1 MYQPAGRRIRMIK
14 IILFRTEKI
23 YMPSATTDRVLNDF
37 TASAALTLAC
47 ADALTPQIAAAV
59 DLLFTALSAEN
70 KILACG
76 NGGSAGQCQH
86 FSAELVGRFERER
99 PSLPAF
105 SLTADPAIL
114 TAISND
120 YEFDQIFA
128 QQVQGLGQPGDILL
142 ALSTSGNS
150 SNVIRAIEAAHER
163 DMHVIALTG
172 KDGGKI
178 AGLLDGVDVHI
189 CVKHPRTA
197 HVQEI
202 HALIIHCL
210 CDGTDFA
217 MLGDNG

>member
-1 MYQPAGRRIRMIK
+1 
-14 IILFRTEKI
+14 
-23 YMPSATTDRVLNDF
+23 MPSANTNRILNDF
-37 TASAALTLAC
+37 SASATLTLGC
-47 ADALTPQIAAAV
+47 VDALTPQIVAAV
-59 DLLFTALSAEN
+59 DLLFNAFSAGN
-70 KILACG
+70 KVLACG

-86 FSAELVGRFERER
+86 FAAELVGRFERER
-99 PSLPAF
+99 PPLAVF
-105 SLTADPAIL
+105 SLTTDTSLL

-128 QQVQGLGQPGDILL
+128 KQVLGLGQAGDILL

-150 SNVIRAIEAAHER
+150 SNVIRAIEAARER

-178 AGLLDGVDVHI
+178 AGLLDGVDVQI

-210 CDGTDFA
+210 CDGINFA
-217 MLGDNG
+217 LFGGDIEP

>member
-1 MYQPAGRRIRMIK
+1 MISKTMNRI
-14 IILFRTEKI
+14 
-23 YMPSATTDRVLNDF
+23 LNDF
-37 TASAALTLAC
+37 NTSAALTLAC

-59 DLLFTALSAEN
+59 DLLFNALSAEN

-105 SLTADPAIL
+105 SLTSDTSIL

-128 QQVQGLGQPGDILL
+128 KQVQGLGHAGDILL

-150 SNVIRAIEAAHER
+150 SNVMRAIEAAHER

-178 AGLLDGVDVHI
+178 TGLLDDLDVHI

-210 CDGTDFA
+210 CDGIDFTL
-217 MLGDNG
+217 LGAND

>member
-1 MYQPAGRRIRMIK
+1 M
-14 IILFRTEKI
+14 T
-23 YMPSATTDRVLNDF
+23 SATTNRILNDF
-37 TASAALTLAC
+37 NASAALTLAC

-105 SLTADPAIL
+105 SLTTDTSIL

-120 YEFDQIFA
+120 YVFDQVFA
-128 QQVQGLGQPGDILL
+128 KQVLGLGQAGDILL

-202 HALIIHCL
+202 HSLIIHCL
-210 CDGTDFA
+210 CDGIDFV
-217 MLGDNG
+217 LFGGDIEP